1 MPRPFTTNTGKHRA
15 TLAVV
20 KILVVKSC
28 YFSQCAITRMPWLST
43 RWCQAKMSVPNRQL
57 MNQDHSESNYYFFV
71 LFVFVLFIYWALK
84 KLKKKRQTKTKQW
97 KIRRWKSFWNK
108 NNEEA
113 KGEWRK
119 KKRCKKM
126 EDAGHERTSTAI
138 HQICFA
144 FFFSETECRPLSTYG
159 EEWTRYVITTIQ
171 HNSRYQ
177 TLLDAG
183 NSIRK

>member
-28 YFSQCAITRMPWLST
+28 YFNQCAITRMPWLST

-84 KLKKKRQTKTKQW
+84 KLKKKDKQKQSNEKYEDGKVFGTKTMKRQ
-97 KIRRWKSFWNK
+97 KENGGRKRDAKRWKMRDTRERQQPFIRFVLLSSFL
-108 NNEEA
+108 
-113 KGEWRK
+113 
-119 KKRCKKM
+119 KRN
-126 EDAGHERTSTAI
+126 AGH
-138 HQICFA
+138 
-144 FFFSETECRPLSTYG
+144 Y
-159 EEWTRYVITTIQ
+159 Q
-171 HNSRYQ
+171 HMGKNEHV
-177 TLLDAG
+177 TLLQR
-183 NSIRK
+183 SSTIPVTKHF